1 MLVKTLIVFAAFSL
15 SLSSADLNQ
24 AEALNCLKSCRK
36 SCAEALEIKK
46 TQDASQRRELI
57 KCMKSCHGDQCVKK

>member
-15 SLSSADLNQ
+15 TLSSAELNQ
-24 AEALNCLKSCRK
+24 AEKLNCLKSCRK

-46 TQDASQRRELI
+46 PHNASQRKDLI
-57 KCMKSCHGDQCVKK
+57 NCTKSCHGDQCEKK